1 MQNLAQKV
9 FGVGTDATKIMAK
22 SGENEEKKLYR
33 VFARIS
39 DRLPHI

>member
-1 MQNLAQKV
+1 MQNLAQKQ
-9 FGVGTDATKIMAK
+9 FGVGADETKIMAK

-33 VFARIS
+33 IFARIS